1 MPFRSEQ
8 TRKDGFTLIEVMV
21 SVVVVSLVITAGYTL
36 IGVSL
41 RMLAMVDTERALLS
55 EAQKVYLDFLTK
67 GDMADSGERQGE
79 SGSYTGVVKWSV
91 ETDSV
96 PVVDELELTFRRLTV
111 EIGDRE
117 IVLFLQSSQGLGE
130 FDS

>member
-1 MPFRSEQ
+1 MVLRFGKA
-8 TRKDGFTLIEVMV
+8 RKNGFTLIEVMV

-41 RMLAMVDTERALLS
+41 RMLSMVETERALLS
-55 EAQKVYLDFLTK
+55 EAQKIYLDFLTQS
-67 GDMADSGERQGE
+67 DMTDTGEKQE
-79 SGSYTGVVKWSV
+79 EGSPYIVKWSV

-117 IVLFLQSSQGLGE
+117 IVLFLQDSQGLEE

>member
-1 MPFRSEQ
+1 MRSQ
-8 TRKDGFTLIEVMV
+8 NGFTLIEVMV

-41 RMLAMVDTERALLS
+41 RTLSMVDTERILLS
-55 EAQKVYLDFLTK
+55 EAQKVYLDFLTQS
-67 GDMADSGERQGE
+67 DMADSGERHE
-79 SGSYTGVVKWSV
+79 EGSPYVVKWSV

-117 IVLFLQSSQGLGE
+117 IVLFLQSSEGLGE
-130 FDS
+130 F

>member
-1 MPFRSEQ
+1 M
-8 TRKDGFTLIEVMV
+8 

-41 RMLAMVDTERALLS
+41 RMLSMVETERALLS
-55 EAQKVYLDFLTK
+55 EAQKIYLDFLTQS
-67 GDMADSGERQGE
+67 DMTDTGEKQE
-79 SGSYTGVVKWSV
+79 EGSPYIVKWSV

-117 IVLFLQSSQGLGE
+117 IVLFLQDSQGLEE